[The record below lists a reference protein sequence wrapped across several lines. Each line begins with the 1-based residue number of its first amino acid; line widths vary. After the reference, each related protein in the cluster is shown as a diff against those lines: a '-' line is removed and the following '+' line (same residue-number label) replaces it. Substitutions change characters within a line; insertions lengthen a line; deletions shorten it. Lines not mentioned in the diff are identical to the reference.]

1 VNATVPAVAEWLLAR
16 SLHAS
21 ERDLVLGDVEEEFHH
36 RLARVGLRAAR
47 RWYWRQVLGSLWPNL
62 RRRLARRRRDHS
74 SLEGSA
80 MDALM
85 QDVRYAWRMM
95 RRRPLVSSVA
105 LMSLTAGIV
114 LPSIVFSLLN
124 AVVLRPLSVADPES
138 LALVLEVRSTGL
150 NHNFPHPDFVD
161 YRAAQRTFVDLTA
174 YSADDVTVRRGAEAL
189 VVPAEFVSGSYFT
202 TIGPRMHLGRAL
214 SVADDVQGAA
224 PVAVMSESL
233 WRRLHIGTDLTFSPG
248 ALIINEQRF
257 DIVGVVAAPFRGM
270 QVGRDAGVW
279 VPLAARGLLDPQAAR
294 LFTARTASWLTL
306 MGRLKPGVT
315 FDAARDDINRV
326 EAALAPAVGRARPRI
341 FTVAA
346 GRQGDSML
354 PATARAPLVLLL
366 GAALLVLLVACAN
379 VANLLI
385 ARATERARE
394 MAVRTALGAGRGRI
408 ARLVVIDASMLAII
422 GAAVALVTTPVLV
435 RQVVPFLGR
444 FGEPVTLDVGADWRV
459 LAFVSVLVVVV
470 TILSGLAPVAASLRA
485 SMSQA
490 LAEGGRSASAG
501 RLTARVRQSLVVVQ
515 FALALA
521 LVVVAALLTR
531 TVYNLRTL
539 PTGLDVDHVA
549 LLSVQPDAA
558 QFDRARTTSYVAR
571 ALARLAAAPGVREAG
586 FARVPPLGF
595 GGSRM
600 TVIVPGYTAS
610 ADEDMELNFN
620 RVTPEYAEAVGLE
633 LLGGRWID
641 ARDTGEARG
650 VVVVN
655 ETMARRYW
663 GGTKALGTRVR
674 FSDTGPDVE
683 VIGIVRDVKYR
694 MLREEAH
701 PSFYVP
707 VTQMAAPAGVFHVRT
722 AGDPRTAL
730 QALRQVLMA
739 VDPIVPVTVVRTLR
753 EQADINVSDERL
765 AMLIASVLGAVALA
779 LAALGLYASMSFI
792 VGQRVREIGLRV
804 ALGATR
810 AGIRRLVLGQA
821 LWLALAGTLCGAM
834 LALWFGRLI
843 ETRL

>member
-1 VNATVPAVAEWLLAR
+1 
-16 SLHAS
+16 
-21 ERDLVLGDVEEEFHH
+21 
-36 RLARVGLRAAR
+36 
-47 RWYWRQVLGSLWPNL
+47 
-62 RRRLARRRRDHS
+62 
-74 SLEGSA
+74 
-80 MDALM
+80 
-85 QDVRYAWRMM
+85 
-95 RRRPLVSSVA
+95 
-105 LMSLTAGIV
+105 
-114 LPSIVFSLLN
+114 
-124 AVVLRPLSVADPES
+124 
-138 LALVLEVRSTGL
+138 
-150 NHNFPHPDFVD
+150 
-161 YRAAQRTFVDLTA
+161 
-174 YSADDVTVRRGAEAL
+174 
-189 VVPAEFVSGSYFT
+189 
-202 TIGPRMHLGRAL
+202 
-214 SVADDVQGAA
+214 
-224 PVAVMSESL
+224 
-233 WRRLHIGTDLTFSPG
+233 
-248 ALIINEQRF
+248 
-257 DIVGVVAAPFRGM
+257 
-270 QVGRDAGVW
+270 
-279 VPLAARGLLDPQAAR
+279 
-294 LFTARTASWLTL
+294 
-306 MGRLKPGVT
+306 
-315 FDAARDDINRV
+315 
-326 EAALAPAVGRARPRI
+326 
-341 FTVAA
+341 
-346 GRQGDSML
+346 
-354 PATARAPLVLLL
+354 
-366 GAALLVLLVACAN
+366 
-379 VANLLI
+379 
-385 ARATERARE
+385 
-394 MAVRTALGAGRGRI
+394 
-408 ARLVVIDASMLAII
+408 
-422 GAAVALVTTPVLV
+422 
-435 RQVVPFLGR
+435 
-444 FGEPVTLDVGADWRV
+444 
-459 LAFVSVLVVVV
+459 
-470 TILSGLAPVAASLRA
+470 
-485 SMSQA
+485 
-490 LAEGGRSASAG
+490 
-501 RLTARVRQSLVVVQ
+501 
-515 FALALA
+515 
-521 LVVVAALLTR
+521 
-531 TVYNLRTL
+531 
-539 PTGLDVDHVA
+539 
-549 LLSVQPDAA
+549 VQPDAA